1 MFNKKTFKTILLFTI
16 IILIL
21 SGGYIV
27 AKKAYSVYKYEATHS
42 DIVEISLE
50 EIETPKSFEETDE
63 DEVVENTIPTY
74 ADSINLDI
82 QFYAQAPYADWSM
95 PYQEAC
101 EEASLILAYNF
112 VSGIDMTKEEFHQ
125 ELLDLIDWETSY
137 FGSYEHT
144 TIAQTA
150 EMLSQYYGFGSWKI
164 LENPTIDDLKNEI
177 ANGNPI
183 VAPFAGR
190 LLGNPNY
197 TGLGPLYHMM
207 VLKGFDSE
215 NIITND
221 VGTRNGH
228 NYQYPYDVLMNALH
242 DWDDI
247 DITSG
252 AKNVLVLISK
262 NAGTGEVQ

>member
-1 MFNKKTFKTILLFTI
+1 MSHKKKLIFILSVIVILIWGYILLSVI
-16 IILIL
+16 KD
-21 SGGYIV
+21 S
-27 AKKAYSVYKYEATHS
+27 YSLYVYDQTHS
-42 DIVEISLE
+42 SIVPISLE
-50 EIETPKSFEETDE
+50 EVMTEPKASVQTVQET
-63 DEVVENTIPTY
+63 V
-74 ADSINLDI
+74 AAINLDI
-82 QFYAQAPYADWSM
+82 QFYSQAPYADWAM

-112 VSGIDMTKEEFHQ
+112 VTGLSMTKEEFHE
-125 ELLDLIDWETSY
+125 ELLSLIDWEISY

-150 EMLSQYYGFGSWKI
+150 EMLSQYYGFDDWEI
-164 LENPTIDDLKNEI
+164 LKNPTVADLKVEI
-177 ANGNPI
+177 AKGNPI

-207 VLKGFDSE
+207 VLKGYDDL

-228 NYQYPYDVLMNALH
+228 NYQYSYEVLTDALH
-242 DWDDI
+242 DWNDA
-247 DITSG
+247 DITLG
-252 AKNVLVLISK
+252 EKNVLVLVSRAAETDI
-262 NAGTGEVQ
+262 VQ

>member
-1 MFNKKTFKTILLFTI
+1 MFNKKTLKILLILIFA
-16 IILIL
+16 IILL
-21 SGGYIV
+21 GGVYV
-27 AKKAYSVYKYEATHS
+27 AAKKAYFAYQYDVTHS
-42 DIVEISLE
+42 DIVEISLD
-50 EIETPKSFEETDE
+50 EIETPKSAP
-63 DEVVENTIPTY
+63 VVEEEIEEPAISAY
-74 ADSINLDI
+74 SGSINLDI
-82 QFYAQAPYADWSM
+82 QFYSQAPYADWSL

-112 VSGIDMTKEEFHQ
+112 VSGISMTKEEFHT
-125 ELLDLIDWETSY
+125 ELLALIDWETSY

-150 EMLSQYYGFGSWKI
+150 EILTGYYGFDDWEI
-164 LENPTIDDLKNEI
+164 LTDPTVDDLKVEI
-177 ANGNPI
+177 AKGNPI

-207 VLKGFDSE
+207 VLKGFDDS

-228 NYQYPYDVLMNALH
+228 NYQYSHEVLMDALH

-247 DITSG
+247 DISFG
-252 AKNVLVLISK
+252 EKNVLVLT
-262 NAGTGEVQ
+262 AGD